1 MPDEPDLS
9 PLFDQFAAGAAMAAP
24 IPDLAEVRARTRRR
38 HTSRWAIAAAAM
50 TVLAAPVAAHALAG
64 QAPAG
69 DPRAGLPASAEPATA
84 PAPFAAAP
92 PAGTSTGTLAGSAGA
107 TSTASPVRAVLATPA
122 PRATQKSLDGTDW
135 ANTTL
140 EIPANQTGCAAGTA
154 HFHNR
159 TTQVG
164 GTRYRLG
171 SGYMRGQA
179 VEVAYGDVDADGQ
192 AEALI
197 VISCANPDG
206 RANPTSLVLLV
217 GASPSIHTMALAFSS
232 SPRTSDGE
240 GKSHVTGLSVHA
252 DGQISFAVRTFE
264 GNGQCEYVQRWTG
277 TALTGACNP

>member
-1 MPDEPDLS
+1 MPDEPDLG
-9 PLFDQFAAGAAMAAP
+9 PVFDQFAAGAAMP

-38 HTSRWAIAAAAM
+38 QTSRWAIAAAAM

-64 QAPAG
+64 QAPAPG
-69 DPRAGLPASAEPATA
+69 DPQAALPASAIPASA
-84 PAPFAAAP
+84 PAASAAATP
-92 PAGTSTGTLAGSAGA
+92 
-107 TSTASPVRAVLATPA
+107 TASPVRAARATPTA
-122 PRATQKSLDGTDW
+122 GATPGSIDGTDW
-135 ANTTL
+135 ANATL

-159 TTQVG
+159 VSEVG

-171 SGYMRGQA
+171 SGYLHSQA

-192 AEALI
+192 AEALVI
-197 VISCANPDG
+197 ISCANPDG

-232 SPRTSDGE
+232 SPRISDGE

-277 TALTGACNP
+277 TALTGGCNP

>member
-1 MPDEPDLS
+1 
-9 PLFDQFAAGAAMAAP
+9 
-24 IPDLAEVRARTRRR
+24 
-38 HTSRWAIAAAAM
+38 M
-50 TVLAAPVAAHALAG
+50 TVLAAPVATHALAG

-69 DPRAGLPASAEPATA
+69 DPRAALPASSIPATA
-84 PAPFAAAP
+84 PAPSAAA
-92 PAGTSTGTLAGSAGA
+92 PAGTSIGTLPGSAEA
-107 TSTASPVRAVLATPA
+107 MSTASPGRAILATPT
-122 PRATQKSLDGTDW
+122 PRATPGSIDGTDW
-135 ANTTL
+135 ANVTL

-159 TTQVG
+159 TTRVG

-171 SGYMRGQA
+171 SGFMHNQA

-197 VISCANPDG
+197 IISCANPDG

-217 GASPSIHTMALAFSS
+217 GASPSTRTMALAFSN